1 MTPPWRIGFVGTEL
15 APLTASAGG
24 LERLV
29 VGWATALNERHRS
42 VCFSPYNDTSPVAT
56 KPGENLAKLLRGCDV
71 AVINNRPE
79 WANALDMP
87 VVLIL
92 HNTAEAWGLPG
103 FDTTSQPVAPP
114 VTLGDHVVVLAVS
127 AFLARHAKTELHL
140 PTLPRVLPP
149 FIDPAFIDPAFIDPA
164 FIDPA
169 FEDAPRWH
177 PNTNALLF
185 PNRLL
190 AKKGVLETLAAIER
204 VADPSVRVVFLE
216 NFAPWTHP
224 TDEHQELLRQL
235 RASPRCSLEPRI
247 GKSRALATRMLASSA
262 ILAPSTRPEGL
273 GLVPLEALA
282 LGIPTII
289 SAQGGLAELA
299 RYGAMIV
306 EPSDTT
312 NFARAI
318 ETVTRRDPSSR
329 DLSIDH
335 EGIRADYSLERSV
348 SILEAAIGEAIGR

>member
-42 VCFSPYNDTSPVAT
+42 MCFSRYDHTSPVTT
-56 KPGENLAKLLRGCDV
+56 KPGDNLAKLLRGCDV

-103 FDTTSQPVAPP
+103 CDAASQPVAPP
-114 VTLGDHVVVLAVS
+114 VTMGDHVVVLAVS
-127 AFLARHAKTELHL
+127 AFLASHAKTELHL
-140 PTLPRVLPP
+140 PALPRVLPP

-164 FIDPA
+164 FGS
-169 FEDAPRWH
+169 APRWH
-177 PNTNALLF
+177 PNNNALLF

-224 TDEHQELLRQL
+224 TDEHQELLSQL
-235 RASPRCSLEPRI
+235 RACTRCSLEPRI
-247 GKSRALATRMLASSA
+247 AKSRALATRMLASSA

-306 EPSDTT
+306 EPSDTAA
-312 NFARAI
+312 FAHAI

-329 DLSIDH
+329 NLSIDH
-335 EGIRADYSLERSV
+335 DGIRADYSLERSV
-348 SILEAAIGEAIGR
+348 SILEAAMSEAIGR